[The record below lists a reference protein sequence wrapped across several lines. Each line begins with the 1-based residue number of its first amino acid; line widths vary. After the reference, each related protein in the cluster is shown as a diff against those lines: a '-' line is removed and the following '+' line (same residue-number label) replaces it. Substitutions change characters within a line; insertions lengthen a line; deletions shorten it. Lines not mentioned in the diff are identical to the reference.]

1 MPSEPAV
8 LYAKADGVATVTM
21 NRPEV
26 RNAINAEMLCRLA
39 DAWQD
44 INDDAGV
51 RAVIFT
57 GTGEQAFC
65 AGADLDRLVRMMQGL
80 RPSETDFDRRI
91 IEDYAVIYKGL
102 LRNYEVVKPIIAAV
116 KGYCV
121 AGGMEM
127 LQATDIRVAAED
139 ARFAIAEVKHA
150 LFPMGGS
157 TVRLARQI
165 PFAKAMEIL
174 LTGEQFSAAEALR
187 IGLVNKVVP
196 ASDVMREALRYAEII
211 CENGPLAV
219 QAVKR
224 SVLAG
229 LGLPTAQAL
238 DKEQEIGVPA
248 AMSEDAK
255 EGTKAFKEKRKPV
268 FHGR

>member
-8 LYAKADGVATVTM
+8 LYAKADGIATVTM

-39 DAWQD
+39 DVWQD
-44 INDDAGV
+44 INVDASV

-80 RPSETDFDRRI
+80 RPAETDFDRRI
-91 IEDYAVIYKGL
+91 IEEGL

-196 ASDVMREALRYAEII
+196 AAEVMREARRYAEVI

-238 DKEQEIGVPA
+238 EKEQEIGVPA

-268 FHGR
+268 FKGR